1 MSPSKTQS
9 LASYGLGQQN
19 DESPCALLRSRN
31 RLKTYYGICGVIP
44 QQHESRQTACLSHMG
59 LVDGD
64 TYLYSKFRKIILDN
78 GFGGRGSTEAVDNL
92 SAGLWITLLNS
103 QTSRIWS
110 ELIQSRTVRVLQ
122 QYHGISLTIWNS
134 DNWLFANY
142 EED

>member
-9 LASYGLGQQN
+9 LASYG
-19 DESPCALLRSRN
+19 LLRSRN

-59 LVDGD
+59 LVDSD
-64 TYLYSKFRKIILDN
+64 AYPYSKFRKIILDN
-78 GFGGRGSTEAVDNL
+78 GFGGGSTEAVDNL

-122 QYHGISLTIWNS
+122 QYQGISVTIWNS